1 MTERNGRVLISI
13 TYPPVVLS
21 LIEENKEKEINS
33 HASEVSN
40 IFGTSSK
47 LNRFQNE
54 KKERKILFHILL

>member
-47 LNRFQNE
+47 FKQIP
-54 KKERKILFHILL
+54 K